1 VVAAGGVSVLSPGHH
16 ELDCTRCNQ
25 LIASIGG
32 TDYRCLRLAC
42 FSPVVTINQGRTEM
56 NSKILGALAVV
67 ALLAACADKNNG
79 ASTGS
84 GAAAATSG
92 PAPGS
97 QEDLVANVGDR
108 VFFDLDRSTLKPDAR
123 ATLDRQS
130 GWLARYP
137 QVSVQVAGNCDDRG
151 TEEYNLALGQR
162 RANSSRDYLVARG
175 VTGSRVSTISYGKD
189 RPTALGDNEQ
199 AWAQNRNTITSVR

>member
-1 VVAAGGVSVLSPGHH
+1 MPRRAP
-16 ELDCTRCNQ
+16 
-25 LIASIGG
+25 
-32 TDYRCLRLAC
+32 
-42 FSPVVTINQGRTEM
+42 
-56 NSKILGALAVV
+56 
-67 ALLAACADKNNG
+67 
-79 ASTGS
+79 

-108 VFFDLDRSTLKPDAR
+108 VFFAFNQSGLQPDAR
-123 ATLDRQS
+123 ATLDKQS
-130 GWLARYP
+130 GWLAKYP
-137 QVSVQVAGNCDDRG
+137 QVNVQVAGNCDDRG

-175 VTGSRVSTISYGKD
+175 VPSTRISTISYGKD